1 MQYEH
6 ALLQPSMTDKNAVHA
21 DDVGCGILSNF
32 SISGNDTS
40 TTRAL
45 PERTCATSSGNRCS
59 VCGPNTMSTNGA
71 RFKISAPSWLA
82 TQPPTPMMRFGF
94 SSFSARQRPS
104 SENTFSC
111 AFSRTEHVFTS
122 TISACA
128 ASGVACA
135 LNATVSTSAI
145 LAESYSFIWQPY
157 VWMKKRS
164 AI

>member
-1 MQYEH
+1 
-6 ALLQPSMTDKNAVHA
+6 
-21 DDVGCGILSNF
+21 
-32 SISGNDTS
+32 
-40 TTRAL
+40 
-45 PERTCATSSGNRCS
+45 
-59 VCGPNTMSTNGA
+59 MSTNGA

-94 SSFSARQRPS
+94 CSLISRQRPS

-111 AFSRTEHVFTS
+111 AFSRTEQVLTS
-122 TISACA
+122 TMSACSA
-128 ASGVACA
+128 TSVAFA
-135 LNATVSTSAI
+135 LNADTSTSAI